1 MCTIRHHLSD
11 GFAISAR
18 RYAEA
23 AASLGRPGILQ
34 HDFIR
39 QLGELEGAMRHLEA
53 AFIALRTHINEHQ
66 CGAGYANGREDR
78 RRTASIGAERPL
90 AEVEAAS

>member
-1 MCTIRHHLSD
+1 MCTIKHHLAD

-39 QLGELEGAMRHLEA
+39 QLEALEGALRHSEA
-53 AFIALRTHINEHQ
+53 AFIALRTHIKEHQ
-66 CGAGYANGREDR
+66 CGAGYGNGREGR
-78 RRTASIGAERPL
+78 GRTASIGA
-90 AEVEAAS
+90 